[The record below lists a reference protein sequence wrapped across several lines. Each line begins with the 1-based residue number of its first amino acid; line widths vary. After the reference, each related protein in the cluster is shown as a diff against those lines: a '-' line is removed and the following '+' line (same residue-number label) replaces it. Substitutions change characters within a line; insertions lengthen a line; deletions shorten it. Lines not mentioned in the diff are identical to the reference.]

1 MKIKTLKILSIVAA
15 LALTF
20 GVAQAPSQANT
31 YASPTAPVVLDV
43 VPAVGGVKV
52 SWKPVIAL
60 PKVSHYIISGGP
72 GSCPIMVPASKT
84 SAVMPVLSMT
94 DVDVKVQAVNEYG
107 LSPAETFGVPA
118 TPKSKAA
125 STLKSVQLLQLSD
138 FHGALESTSSLFG
151 SDGLA
156 GQFALERKVVPATI
170 AMTSGDNFGAAPPI
184 SSQFEELPTIETLN
198 AMKLDVA
205 TFGNHEHDRNLEH
218 LRKMMVNSNF
228 QWVVSNYSSLAG
240 LKPTPAKSAKTFT
253 IINKGGVKVGVIG
266 VNTAQTKE
274 QVFPGNLNFTVG
286 GQVQEIEIS
295 ASPAKVQSAI
305 DAAKKAGADVVVGLI
320 HEGFSQVEA
329 GKATGPLVDYAKSLK
344 GLAAIYGG
352 HSHLTYN
359 AVVNG
364 VTVAQTKNAG
374 AEYTRTQLCVDTKA
388 NKVIGSSVEV
398 VTRAS
403 VPIVQRD
410 AAVTAMVAGYKA
422 QLSAKL
428 DVKVGTV
435 ANRTSRGGSP
445 AVERSGEQA
454 FGSWLADYVKSKY
467 KTDLVLL
474 NGGGIRDTF
483 PATTYL
489 PADTTLRRPTS
500 SASVTGPWDV
510 TLGDAFT
517 VNPFGNNYATTT
529 ITGTLLWA
537 ALENG
542 VSNYPTDGRFPQVAG
557 MKFTADVTKPKGER
571 VTKVT
576 LTNGTA
582 IAKDS
587 TVYTITTLDF
597 IGYGGDGYTQFSV
610 PQLRI
615 RDRDADV
622 VVEALRAD
630 MAAGKVTVMAT
641 DGRIT
646 IIK

>member
-1 MKIKTLKILSIVAA
+1 MKTTSLKIISIVAA

-31 YASPTAPVVLDV
+31 YAAPAAPEVIDV

-52 SWKPVIAL
+52 SWKPVTAL

-84 SAVMPVLSMT
+84 SAIMPVLSMT

-107 LSPAETFGVPA
+107 LSASYFFGVLA
-118 TPKSKAA
+118 TPKSKA
-125 STLKSVQLLQLSD
+125 SSNLKSVQLLQLSD
-138 FHGALESTSSLFG
+138 FHGALEGSTSLFG
-151 SDGLA
+151 ADGLA
-156 GQFALERKVVPATI
+156 GQFALERAAVPATI

-205 TFGNHEHDRNLEH
+205 GFGNHEHDRNLQH

-228 QWVVSNYSSLAG
+228 QWIASNYSSLAG
-240 LKPTPAKSAKTFT
+240 LKPTPAKSAKTFV
-253 IINKGGVKVGVIG
+253 IINRGGVKVGVIG

-286 GQVQEIEIS
+286 GNVKVIEIQ
-295 ASPAKVQSAI
+295 ASPAKIQTAI

-320 HEGFSQVEA
+320 HEGFSQFVE

-388 NKVIGSSVEV
+388 NKVIGSSVEH

-403 VPIVQRD
+403 VLNVQRD
-410 AAVTAMVAGYKA
+410 AAATAMVAGYKA
-422 QLSAKL
+422 QLTAKM
-428 DVKVGTV
+428 DVKIGTV
-435 ANRTSRGGSP
+435 ADRTPRGGSP

-483 PATTYL
+483 PATAYL

-510 TLGDAFT
+510 VLGDAYT

-529 ITGTLLWA
+529 ITGAQLWA

-542 VSNYPTDGRFPQVAG
+542 VSNYPTDGRWPQVAG

-571 VTKVT
+571 ITVVT

-587 TVYTITTLDF
+587 TVYTIATLDF
-597 IGYGGDGYTQFSV
+597 IGYGGDGYTQFSI
-610 PQLRI
+610 PKLQI

-630 MAAGKVTVMAT
+630 LAAGKVTVMKT

-646 IIK
+646 VIK

>member
-1 MKIKTLKILSIVAA
+1 MKTISRKIVSIVAA

-31 YASPTAPVVLDV
+31 YASPAAPEVIDV

-52 SWKPVIAL
+52 SWKPVTAL

-84 SAVMPVLSMT
+84 SAIMPVLSIT
-94 DVDVKVQAVNEYG
+94 DIDVKVQAVNEYG
-107 LSPAETFGVPA
+107 LSTSDFFGVPA
-118 TPKSKAA
+118 TPKSKA
-125 STLKSVQLLQLSD
+125 SSNLKAVQLLQLSD
-138 FHGALESTSSLFG
+138 FHGALEGTSALFG
-151 SDGLA
+151 ADGLA
-156 GQFALERKVVPATI
+156 GQFALERSVVPATI

-205 TFGNHEHDRNLEH
+205 GFGNHEHDRNLEH

-228 QWVVSNYSSLAG
+228 QWIASNYSSLAG
-240 LKPTPAKSAKTFT
+240 LKPTPAKSAKTFS
-253 IINKGGVKVGVIG
+253 IVNRGGVKVGVIG

-286 GQVQEIEIS
+286 GKVQEIEIQ
-295 ASPAKVQSAI
+295 ASPAKIQSAI

-320 HEGFSQVEA
+320 HEGFSQFEE

-374 AEYTRTQLCVDTKA
+374 AEYTRTQLCVDIKA

-398 VTRAS
+398 VTRPS
-403 VPIVQRD
+403 VLIVQRD
-410 AAVTAMVAGYKA
+410 AAATAMVAGYKA
-422 QLSAKL
+422 QLTAKM
-428 DVKVGTV
+428 DVKIGTV
-435 ANRTSRGGSP
+435 ANRTSRGGTP
-445 AVERSGEQA
+445 PVERSGEQA

-510 TLGDAFT
+510 VLGDAYT

-529 ITGTLLWA
+529 ITGTQLWA

-571 VTKVT
+571 ITVVT

-587 TVYTITTLDF
+587 TVYTIATLDF
-597 IGYGGDGYTQFSV
+597 LGYGGDGYTQFSV
-610 PQLRI
+610 PKLQI

-630 MAAGKVTVMAT
+630 LTAGKVTVMAT

>member
-1 MKIKTLKILSIVAA
+1 MKTISRKIVSIVAA

-31 YASPTAPVVLDV
+31 YASPTAPEVIDV

-52 SWKPVIAL
+52 SWKPVTAL

-107 LSPAETFGVPA
+107 LSASNFFGVPA
-118 TPKSKAA
+118 TPKSKA
-125 STLKSVQLLQLSD
+125 SSNLKSVQLLQLSD
-138 FHGALESTSSLFG
+138 FHGALEGTSALFG
-151 SDGLA
+151 ADGLA
-156 GQFALERKVVPATI
+156 GQFALERSVVPATI

-205 TFGNHEHDRNLEH
+205 GFGNHEHDRNLEH

-228 QWVVSNYSSLAG
+228 QWIASNYSSLAG
-240 LKPTPAKSAKTFT
+240 LKPTPAKSAKTFS
-253 IINKGGVKVGVIG
+253 IVNRGGVKVGVIG

-286 GQVQEIEIS
+286 GKVQEIEIQ
-295 ASPAKVQSAI
+295 ASPAKIQSAI

-320 HEGFSQVEA
+320 HEGFSQFEE

-398 VTRAS
+398 VTRPS
-403 VPIVQRD
+403 VLIVQRD
-410 AAVTAMVAGYKA
+410 AAATAMVAGYKA
-422 QLSAKL
+422 QLTAKM
-428 DVKVGTV
+428 DVKIGTV
-435 ANRTSRGGSP
+435 ANRTSRGGTP
-445 AVERSGEQA
+445 PVERSGEQA

-500 SASVTGPWDV
+500 SASVTGP
-510 TLGDAFT
+510 
-517 VNPFGNNYATTT
+517 
-529 ITGTLLWA
+529 
-537 ALENG
+537 
-542 VSNYPTDGRFPQVAG
+542 
-557 MKFTADVTKPKGER
+557 
-571 VTKVT
+571 
-576 LTNGTA
+576 
-582 IAKDS
+582 
-587 TVYTITTLDF
+587 
-597 IGYGGDGYTQFSV
+597 
-610 PQLRI
+610 
-615 RDRDADV
+615 
-622 VVEALRAD
+622 
-630 MAAGKVTVMAT
+630 
-641 DGRIT
+641 
-646 IIK
+646 

>member
-1 MKIKTLKILSIVAA
+1 MKIKSSKLLSFAAA
-15 LALTF
+15 LALTL

-31 YASPTAPVVLDV
+31 YASPSAPEVLDV
-43 VPAVGGVKV
+43 VPATGGVKV
-52 SWKPVIAL
+52 TWLPVKAL
-60 PKVSHYIISGGP
+60 PKVSHYIISAGP

-84 SAVMPVLSMT
+84 SAVMPVLTME
-94 DVDVKVQAVNEYG
+94 DVDVTVQAVNEYG
-107 LSPAETFGVPA
+107 LSDAMSYGVPVA
-118 TPKSKAA
+118 PKSKAA
-125 STLKSVQLLQLSD
+125 STIKSVQLLQLSD
-138 FHGALESTSSLFG
+138 FHGALEPTSSIFG
-151 SDGLA
+151 ADGLA
-156 GQFALERKVVPATI
+156 GQFALERSNVPATI

-205 TFGNHEHDRNLEH
+205 TFGNHEHDRDLAH
-218 LRKMMVNSNF
+218 LRKMMLNSNF

-253 IINKGGVKVGVIG
+253 IINKGGVKVGVVG

-274 QVFPGNLNFTVG
+274 QVFPGNLNFTSG
-286 GQVQEIEIS
+286 GKVQEIEIQ
-295 ASPAKVQSAI
+295 ASPAKIQAAI
-305 DAAKKAGADVVVGLI
+305 NAAKKAGADVVVGLI
-320 HEGFSQVEA
+320 HEGFSQVDS
-329 GKATGPLVDYAKSLK
+329 GKATGPLVDYAKSLT

-388 NKVIGSSVEV
+388 NKVIGSSVELV
-398 VTRAS
+398 NRVS
-403 VPIVQRD
+403 VPLVQRD
-410 AAVTAMVAGYKA
+410 AAVTTLVAGYKA

-428 DVKVGTV
+428 DVKIGTV
-435 ANRTSRGGSP
+435 ATRAPRGGSP

-454 FGSWLADYVKSKY
+454 FGSWLADYVKAKY
-467 KTDLVLL
+467 KTELVLL

-500 SASVTGPWDV
+500 SASITGPFDV

-529 ITGTLLWA
+529 ITGAQMWA

-542 VSNYPTDGRFPQVAG
+542 VSNYPTDGRWPQVAG

-571 VTKVT
+571 ITVLT

-597 IGYGGDGYTQFSV
+597 LGYGGDGYTQFSV
-610 PQLRI
+610 PKLQI

-622 VVEALRAD
+622 VAEALRAD

-646 IIK
+646 VIK

>member
-52 SWKPVIAL
+52 SWNPVTAL

-107 LSPAETFGVPA
+107 LSPAEFFGVPA

-125 STLKSVQLLQLSD
+125 STLKSVQVLQLSD
-138 FHGALESTSSLFG
+138 FHGALETTSSLFG

-156 GQFALERKVVPATI
+156 GQFALERLVVPATI

-344 GLAAIYGG
+344 GLGAIYGG

-364 VTVAQTKNAG
+364 VTVAQTRNAG

-630 MAAGKVTVMAT
+630 MDAGKITVMAT

>member
-1 MKIKTLKILSIVAA
+1 MKIKTLKILSTVAA

-52 SWKPVIAL
+52 SWNPVTAL

-107 LSPAETFGVPA
+107 LSPAEFFGVPA

-125 STLKSVQLLQLSD
+125 STLKSIQVLQLSD
-138 FHGALESTSSLFG
+138 FHGALETTSSLFG

-156 GQFALERKVVPATI
+156 GQFALERLVVPATI

-344 GLAAIYGG
+344 GLGAIYGG

-364 VTVAQTKNAG
+364 VTVAQTRNAG

-435 ANRTSRGGSP
+435 ANRTARGGSP

-529 ITGTLLWA
+529 ITGALLWA

-630 MAAGKVTVMAT
+630 MDAGKITVMAT

>member
-1 MKIKTLKILSIVAA
+1 MKTYIRKILSIVAA
-15 LALTF
+15 LALTL

-31 YASPTAPVVLDV
+31 HASPAAPEVIDV

-52 SWKPVIAL
+52 SWKPVTAL

-107 LSPAETFGVPA
+107 LSASNFFGVPA
-118 TPKSKAA
+118 TPKSKA
-125 STLKSVQLLQLSD
+125 SSNLKSVQLLQLSD
-138 FHGALESTSSLFG
+138 FHGALEGSTSLFG
-151 SDGLA
+151 ADGLA
-156 GQFALERKVVPATI
+156 GQFALERSVVPATI

-205 TFGNHEHDRNLEH
+205 GFGNHEHDRNLEH

-228 QWVVSNYSSLAG
+228 QWIASNYSSLAG
-240 LKPTPAKSAKTFT
+240 LKATAAKSAKTFS
-253 IINKGGVKVGVIG
+253 IITKGGVKVGVIG

-286 GQVQEIEIS
+286 GKVQEIEIQ
-295 ASPAKVQSAI
+295 ASPAKIQTAI

-320 HEGFSQVEA
+320 HEGFSQFEG

-388 NKVIGSSVEV
+388 NKVIGSAVEH

-403 VPIVQRD
+403 VLIVQRD
-410 AAVTAMVAGYKA
+410 AAATAMVAGYKA
-422 QLSAKL
+422 QLTAKM

-435 ANRTSRGGSP
+435 ADRTARGGSP

-454 FGSWLADYVKSKY
+454 FGTWLADYVKSKY

-483 PATTYL
+483 PATTYI

-500 SASVTGPWDV
+500 SASVIGPWDV
-510 TLGDAFT
+510 TLGDAYT

-529 ITGTLLWA
+529 ITGAQLWA

-571 VTKVT
+571 VTVVT

-587 TVYTITTLDF
+587 TVYTIATLDF
-597 IGYGGDGYTQFSV
+597 LGYGGDGYTQFSV
-610 PQLRI
+610 PKLQI

-630 MAAGKVTVMAT
+630 MAAGKVTVMKT

>member
-1 MKIKTLKILSIVAA
+1 MKTRSLKILTIVAA

-31 YASPTAPVVLDV
+31 FASPAAPEVLDV

-52 SWKPVIAL
+52 SWKPVTAL

-107 LSPAETFGVPA
+107 LSASNFFGVPA
-118 TPKSKAA
+118 TPKSKA
-125 STLKSVQLLQLSD
+125 SSNLKSVQLLQLSD
-138 FHGALESTSSLFG
+138 FHGALEGTSALFG
-151 SDGLA
+151 ADGLA
-156 GQFALERKVVPATI
+156 GQFALERISVPATI

-205 TFGNHEHDRNLEH
+205 GFGNHEHDRNLEH

-228 QWVVSNYSSLAG
+228 QWIASNYSSLAG
-240 LKPTPAKSAKTFT
+240 LKPTAAKSAKSFT
-253 IINKGGVKVGVIG
+253 IVNKGGVKVGFIG

-286 GQVQEIEIS
+286 GTVQEIEIQ
-295 ASPAKVQSAI
+295 ASPAKIQTAI

-320 HEGFSQVEA
+320 HEGFSQFED

-388 NKVIGSSVEV
+388 NKVIGSAVEH

-403 VPIVQRD
+403 VLIVQRD
-410 AAVTAMVAGYKA
+410 AAATAMVAGYKA
-422 QLSAKL
+422 LLTAKM

-435 ANRTSRGGSP
+435 ADRTARGGSP

-454 FGSWLADYVKSKY
+454 FGTWLADYVKSKY

-500 SASVTGPWDV
+500 SASVIGPWDV

-529 ITGTLLWA
+529 ITGSQLWA

-576 LTNGTA
+576 LTDGTA

-587 TVYTITTLDF
+587 TVYTIATLDF
-597 IGYGGDGYTQFSV
+597 LGYGGDGYTQFSV
-610 PQLRI
+610 PKLQI

-630 MAAGKVTVMAT
+630 MAAGKVTVMKT

>member
-1 MKIKTLKILSIVAA
+1 MKTISRKIISIVAA

-31 YASPTAPVVLDV
+31 YASPAAPEVIDV

-52 SWKPVIAL
+52 SWKPVTAL

-84 SAVMPVLSMT
+84 SAIMPVLSMT

-107 LSPAETFGVPA
+107 LSASYFFGVLA
-118 TPKSKAA
+118 TPKSKA
-125 STLKSVQLLQLSD
+125 SSNLKSVQLLQLSD
-138 FHGALESTSSLFG
+138 FHGALEGSTSLFG
-151 SDGLA
+151 ADGLA
-156 GQFALERKVVPATI
+156 GQFALERTAVPATI

-205 TFGNHEHDRNLEH
+205 GFGNHEHDRNLQH

-228 QWVVSNYSSLAG
+228 QWIASNYSSLAG
-240 LKPTPAKSAKTFT
+240 LKPTPAKSAKTYT

-286 GQVQEIEIS
+286 GKVQEIEIQ
-295 ASPAKVQSAI
+295 ASPAKIQTAI

-320 HEGFSQVEA
+320 HEGFSQFEE

-388 NKVIGSSVEV
+388 NKVIGSSVEH

-403 VPIVQRD
+403 VLTVQRD
-410 AAVTAMVAGYKA
+410 AAATAMVAGYKA
-422 QLSAKL
+422 QLTAKM
-428 DVKVGTV
+428 DVKIGTV
-435 ANRTSRGGSP
+435 ANRTSRGGTP
-445 AVERSGEQA
+445 PVERSGEQA

-510 TLGDAFT
+510 VLGDAYT

-529 ITGTLLWA
+529 ITGTQLWA

-571 VTKVT
+571 VTVVT

-587 TVYTITTLDF
+587 TVYTIATLDF
-597 IGYGGDGYTQFSV
+597 LGYGGDGYTQFSV
-610 PQLRI
+610 PKLQI

-630 MAAGKVTVMAT
+630 LTAGKVTVMAT

>member
-1 MKIKTLKILSIVAA
+1 
-15 LALTF
+15 
-20 GVAQAPSQANT
+20 
-31 YASPTAPVVLDV
+31 
-43 VPAVGGVKV
+43 
-52 SWKPVIAL
+52 
-60 PKVSHYIISGGP
+60 
-72 GSCPIMVPASKT
+72 MVPASKT

-107 LSPAETFGVPA
+107 LSASNFFGVPA
-118 TPKSKAA
+118 TPKSKA
-125 STLKSVQLLQLSD
+125 SSNLKSVQLLQLSD
-138 FHGALESTSSLFG
+138 FHGALEGSTSLFG
-151 SDGLA
+151 ADGLA
-156 GQFALERKVVPATI
+156 GQFALERTAVPATI

-205 TFGNHEHDRNLEH
+205 GFGNHEHDRNLEH

-228 QWVVSNYSSLAG
+228 QWIASNYSSLAG
-240 LKPTPAKSAKTFT
+240 LKPTAAKSAKTFS
-253 IINKGGVKVGVIG
+253 IITKGGVKVGVIG

-286 GQVQEIEIS
+286 GKVQEIEIQ
-295 ASPAKVQSAI
+295 ASPAKIQTAI

-320 HEGFSQVEA
+320 HEGFSQFEE

-388 NKVIGSSVEV
+388 NKVIGSSVEH

-403 VPIVQRD
+403 VLIVQRD
-410 AAVTAMVAGYKA
+410 AAATAMVAGYKA
-422 QLSAKL
+422 QLTAKM
-428 DVKVGTV
+428 DVKIGTV
-435 ANRTSRGGSP
+435 ADRTPRGGTP

-510 TLGDAFT
+510 VLGDAYT

-529 ITGTLLWA
+529 ITGAQLWA

-542 VSNYPTDGRFPQVAG
+542 VSNYPTDGRWPQVAG

-571 VTKVT
+571 ITVVT

-587 TVYTITTLDF
+587 TVFTIATLDF
-597 IGYGGDGYTQFSV
+597 IGYGGDGYTQFSI
-610 PQLRI
+610 PKLQI

-630 MAAGKVTVMAT
+630 LTAGKVTVMKT

-646 IIK
+646 VIK

>member
-1 MKIKTLKILSIVAA
+1 MKTISRKIVSIVAA

-31 YASPTAPVVLDV
+31 YASPTAPEVIDV

-52 SWKPVIAL
+52 SWKPVTAL

-107 LSPAETFGVPA
+107 LSASNFFGVPA
-118 TPKSKAA
+118 TPKSKA
-125 STLKSVQLLQLSD
+125 SSNLKSVQLLQLSD
-138 FHGALESTSSLFG
+138 FHGALEGTTSLFG
-151 SDGLA
+151 ADGLA
-156 GQFALERKVVPATI
+156 GQFALERIVVPATI

-205 TFGNHEHDRNLEH
+205 GFGNHEHDRSLEH

-228 QWVVSNYSSLAG
+228 QWIGSNYSSLAG
-240 LKPTPAKSAKTFT
+240 LKPTAAKSAKTFS
-253 IINKGGVKVGVIG
+253 IITKGGVKVGVIG

-286 GQVQEIEIS
+286 GKVQEIEIQ
-295 ASPAKVQSAI
+295 ASPAKIQTAI

-320 HEGFSQVEA
+320 HEGFSQFLE

-364 VTVAQTKNAG
+364 VTVAQTKNSG

-388 NKVIGSSVEV
+388 NKVIGSSVEH

-403 VPIVQRD
+403 VLTVQRD
-410 AAVTAMVAGYKA
+410 AAATAMVAGYKA
-422 QLSAKL
+422 QLTAKM
-428 DVKVGTV
+428 DVKIGTV
-435 ANRTSRGGSP
+435 ADRTPRGGSP

-510 TLGDAFT
+510 VLGDAYT

-529 ITGTLLWA
+529 ITGAQLWL

-542 VSNYPTDGRFPQVAG
+542 VSNYPADGRWPQVAG

-571 VTKVT
+571 ITVVT

-587 TVYTITTLDF
+587 TVYTIATLDF
-597 IGYGGDGYTQFSV
+597 IGYGGDGYTQFSI
-610 PQLRI
+610 PKLQI

-630 MAAGKVTVMAT
+630 LAAGKVTVMKT

-646 IIK
+646 VIK

>member
-1 MKIKTLKILSIVAA
+1 MKTRSLKILTIVAA

-31 YASPTAPVVLDV
+31 FASPAAPEVLDV

-52 SWKPVIAL
+52 SWKPVTAL

-107 LSPAETFGVPA
+107 LSASNFFGVPA
-118 TPKSKAA
+118 TPKSKA
-125 STLKSVQLLQLSD
+125 SSNLKSVQLLQLSD
-138 FHGALESTSSLFG
+138 FHGALEGTSALFG
-151 SDGLA
+151 ADGLA
-156 GQFALERKVVPATI
+156 GQFALERISVPATI

-205 TFGNHEHDRNLEH
+205 GFGNHEHDRNLEH

-228 QWVVSNYSSLAG
+228 QWIASNYSSLAG
-240 LKPTPAKSAKTFT
+240 LKPTAAKSAKSFT
-253 IINKGGVKVGVIG
+253 IVNKGGVKVGFIG

-274 QVFPGNLNFTVG
+274 QVFPGNLNFTIG
-286 GQVQEIEIS
+286 GTVQEIEIQ
-295 ASPAKVQSAI
+295 ASPAKIQTAI

-320 HEGFSQVEA
+320 HEGFSQFED

-388 NKVIGSSVEV
+388 NKVIGSAVEH

-403 VPIVQRD
+403 VLIVQRD
-410 AAVTAMVAGYKA
+410 AAATAMVAGYKA
-422 QLSAKL
+422 LLTAKM

-435 ANRTSRGGSP
+435 ADRTARGGSP

-454 FGSWLADYVKSKY
+454 FGTWLADYVKSKY

-500 SASVTGPWDV
+500 SASVIGPWDV

-529 ITGTLLWA
+529 ITGSQLWA

-576 LTNGTA
+576 LTDGTA

-587 TVYTITTLDF
+587 TVYTIATLDF
-597 IGYGGDGYTQFSV
+597 LGYGGDGYTQFSV
-610 PQLRI
+610 PKLQI

-630 MAAGKVTVMAT
+630 MAAGKVTVMKT

>member
-1 MKIKTLKILSIVAA
+1 MKTISRKIIGIVAA

-31 YASPTAPVVLDV
+31 YASPAAPEVIDV

-52 SWKPVIAL
+52 SWKPVTAL

-84 SAVMPVLSMT
+84 SAVMPVLSIT

-107 LSPAETFGVPA
+107 LSTSDFFGVPA
-118 TPKSKAA
+118 TPKSKA
-125 STLKSVQLLQLSD
+125 SSNLKSVQLLQLSD
-138 FHGALESTSSLFG
+138 FHGALEGTSALFG
-151 SDGLA
+151 ADGLA
-156 GQFALERKVVPATI
+156 GQFALERSVVPATI

-205 TFGNHEHDRNLEH
+205 GFGNHEHDRNLEH

-228 QWVVSNYSSLAG
+228 QWIASNYSSLAG
-240 LKPTPAKSAKTFT
+240 LKPTPAKSAKTFS
-253 IINKGGVKVGVIG
+253 IVNRGGVKVGFIG

-286 GQVQEIEIS
+286 GKVQEIEIQ
-295 ASPAKVQSAI
+295 ASPAKIQTAI

-320 HEGFSQVEA
+320 HEGFSQFEE

-398 VTRAS
+398 VTRPS
-403 VPIVQRD
+403 VLIVQRD
-410 AAVTAMVAGYKA
+410 AAATAMVAGYKA
-422 QLSAKL
+422 QLTAKM
-428 DVKVGTV
+428 DVKIGTV
-435 ANRTSRGGSP
+435 ANRTSRGGTP
-445 AVERSGEQA
+445 PVERSGEQA

-510 TLGDAFT
+510 VLGDAYT

-529 ITGTLLWA
+529 ITGTQLWA

-571 VTKVT
+571 ITKVT
-576 LTNGTA
+576 LTDGTA

-587 TVYTITTLDF
+587 TVYTIATLDF
-597 IGYGGDGYTQFSV
+597 LGYGGDGYTQFSV
-610 PQLRI
+610 PKLQI

-630 MAAGKVTVMAT
+630 LTAGKVTVMAT

>member
-1 MKIKTLKILSIVAA
+1 MKTRSLKILTIVAA

-31 YASPTAPVVLDV
+31 FASPAAPEVLDV

-52 SWKPVIAL
+52 SWKPVTAL

-107 LSPAETFGVPA
+107 LSASNFFGVPA
-118 TPKSKAA
+118 TPKSKA
-125 STLKSVQLLQLSD
+125 SSNLKSVQLLQLSD
-138 FHGALESTSSLFG
+138 LHGALEGTSALFG
-151 SDGLA
+151 ADGLA
-156 GQFALERKVVPATI
+156 GQFALERISVPATI

-205 TFGNHEHDRNLEH
+205 GFGNHEHDRNLEH

-228 QWVVSNYSSLAG
+228 QWIASNYSSLAG
-240 LKPTPAKSAKTFT
+240 LKPTAAKSAKSFT
-253 IINKGGVKVGVIG
+253 IVNKGGVKVGFIG

-274 QVFPGNLNFTVG
+274 QVFPGNLNFTIG
-286 GQVQEIEIS
+286 GTVQEIEIQ
-295 ASPAKVQSAI
+295 ASPAKIQTAI

-320 HEGFSQVEA
+320 HEGFSQFED

-388 NKVIGSSVEV
+388 NKVIGSAVEH

-403 VPIVQRD
+403 VLIVQRD
-410 AAVTAMVAGYKA
+410 AAATAMVAGYKA
-422 QLSAKL
+422 LLTAKM

-435 ANRTSRGGSP
+435 ADRTARGGSP

-454 FGSWLADYVKSKY
+454 FGTWLADYVKSKY

-500 SASVTGPWDV
+500 SASVIGPWDV

-529 ITGTLLWA
+529 ITGSQLWA

-576 LTNGTA
+576 LTDGTA

-587 TVYTITTLDF
+587 TVYTIATLDF
-597 IGYGGDGYTQFSV
+597 LGYGGDGYTQFSV
-610 PQLRI
+610 PKLQI

-630 MAAGKVTVMAT
+630 MAAGKVTVMKT

>member
-1 MKIKTLKILSIVAA
+1 MKNKFVKILSIVAA

-31 YASPTAPVVLDV
+31 YASPTAPEVLDV

-52 SWKPVIAL
+52 SWKPVTAL

-84 SAVMPVLSMT
+84 SAIMPVLSMT

-107 LSPAETFGVPA
+107 LSQSEFFGVPA

-125 STLKSVQLLQLSD
+125 STLKSIQLLQLSD
-138 FHGALESTSSLFG
+138 FHGALEATSSIFG

-156 GQFALERKVVPATI
+156 GQFALERSVVPATI

-218 LRKMMVNSNF
+218 LRKMMTNSNF

-240 LKPTPAKSAKTFT
+240 LKPTPEKSAKTFT
-253 IINKGGVKVGVIG
+253 IINRGGVKVGVIG

-274 QVFPGNLNFTVG
+274 QVFPGNLNFTIG
-286 GQVQEIEIS
+286 GKVQEIEIS

-320 HEGFSQVEA
+320 HEGFSQVDA
-329 GKATGPLVDYAKSLK
+329 GKATGPLIDYAKSLK

-403 VPIVQRD
+403 VLIVQRD
-410 AAVTAMVAGYKA
+410 AAVTSLVAGYKA

-435 ANRTSRGGSP
+435 AARTPRGGSP

-454 FGSWLADYVKSKY
+454 FGTWLADYVKSKY

-529 ITGTLLWA
+529 ITGSQLWA

-576 LTNGTA
+576 LTDGTA

-610 PQLRI
+610 PKLQI

>member
-1 MKIKTLKILSIVAA
+1 MKTISRKIISIVAA

-31 YASPTAPVVLDV
+31 YAAPAAPEVIDV

-52 SWKPVIAL
+52 SWKPVTAL

-107 LSPAETFGVPA
+107 LSASNFFGVPA
-118 TPKSKAA
+118 TPKSRA
-125 STLKSVQLLQLSD
+125 SSNLKSVQLLQLSD
-138 FHGALESTSSLFG
+138 FHGALEGTTSLFG
-151 SDGLA
+151 ADGLA
-156 GQFALERKVVPATI
+156 GQFALERSVVPATI

-205 TFGNHEHDRNLEH
+205 GFGNHEHDRNLEH

-228 QWVVSNYSSLAG
+228 QWIGSNYSSLAG
-240 LKPTPAKSAKTFT
+240 LKPTAAKSAKTFS
-253 IINKGGVKVGVIG
+253 IITKGGVKVGVIG

-286 GQVQEIEIS
+286 GKVQEIEIQ
-295 ASPAKVQSAI
+295 ASPAKIQTAI

-320 HEGFSQVEA
+320 HEVFSQFEE

-388 NKVIGSSVEV
+388 NKVIGSSVEH

-403 VPIVQRD
+403 VLIVQRD
-410 AAVTAMVAGYKA
+410 AAATAMVAGYKA
-422 QLSAKL
+422 QLTAKM
-428 DVKVGTV
+428 DVKIGTV
-435 ANRTSRGGSP
+435 ANRTSRGGTP
-445 AVERSGEQA
+445 PVERSGEQA

-510 TLGDAFT
+510 VLGDAYT

-529 ITGTLLWA
+529 ITGTQLWA

-576 LTNGTA
+576 LTDGTA

-587 TVYTITTLDF
+587 TVYTIATLDF
-597 IGYGGDGYTQFSV
+597 LGYGGDGYTQFSV
-610 PQLRI
+610 PKLQI

-630 MAAGKVTVMAT
+630 LNAGKVTVMAT

>member
-1 MKIKTLKILSIVAA
+1 MKTISRKIISIVAA

-31 YASPTAPVVLDV
+31 YASPPAPEVIDV

-52 SWKPVIAL
+52 SWKPVTAL

-107 LSPAETFGVPA
+107 LSASNFFGVPA
-118 TPKSKAA
+118 TPKSKA
-125 STLKSVQLLQLSD
+125 SSNLKSVQLLQLSD
-138 FHGALESTSSLFG
+138 FHGALEGTTSLFG
-151 SDGLA
+151 ADGLA
-156 GQFALERKVVPATI
+156 GQFALERSVVPATI

-205 TFGNHEHDRNLEH
+205 GFGNHEHDRNLEH

-228 QWVVSNYSSLAG
+228 QWIGSNYSSLAG
-240 LKPTPAKSAKTFT
+240 LKPTPAKSAKTFS
-253 IINKGGVKVGVIG
+253 IVNRGGVKVGVIG

-286 GQVQEIEIS
+286 GKVQEIEIQ
-295 ASPAKVQSAI
+295 ASPAKIQSAI

-320 HEGFSQVEA
+320 HEGFSQFEE

-388 NKVIGSSVEV
+388 NKVIGSSVEH

-403 VPIVQRD
+403 VLIVQRD
-410 AAVTAMVAGYKA
+410 AAATAMVAGYKA
-422 QLSAKL
+422 QLTAKM
-428 DVKVGTV
+428 DVKIGTV
-435 ANRTSRGGSP
+435 ANRTSRGGTP
-445 AVERSGEQA
+445 PVERSGEQA

-510 TLGDAFT
+510 VLGDAYT

-529 ITGTLLWA
+529 ITGTQLWA

-571 VTKVT
+571 ITVVT

-587 TVYTITTLDF
+587 TVYTIATLDF
-597 IGYGGDGYTQFSV
+597 LGYGGDGYTQFSV
-610 PQLRI
+610 PKLQI

-630 MAAGKVTVMAT
+630 LTAGKVTVMAT

>member
-1 MKIKTLKILSIVAA
+1 MKIKSLKILSIVAA

-31 YASPTAPVVLDV
+31 YASPTAPEVLDV

-52 SWKPVIAL
+52 SWKPVTAL

-107 LSPAETFGVPA
+107 LSPADFFGVPA
-118 TPKSKAA
+118 TPKSKAS

-138 FHGALESTSSLFG
+138 LHGALEGSSALFG
-151 SDGLA
+151 ADGLA
-156 GQFALERKVVPATI
+156 GQFALERSVVPATI

-205 TFGNHEHDRNLEH
+205 GFGNHEHDRNLEH

-228 QWVVSNYSSLAG
+228 QWIASNYSSLAG
-240 LKPTPAKSAKTFT
+240 LKPTPAKSAKTFS
-253 IINKGGVKVGVIG
+253 IVNRGGVKVGVIG

-286 GQVQEIEIS
+286 GKVQEIEIQ
-295 ASPAKVQSAI
+295 ASPAKIQSAI
-305 DAAKKAGADVVVGLI
+305 DAAKKAGADVVVGLF
-320 HEGFSQVEA
+320 HEGFSQFEE

-364 VTVAQTKNAG
+364 VTVAQTKNSG

-398 VTRAS
+398 VTRPS
-403 VPIVQRD
+403 VLIVQRD
-410 AAVTAMVAGYKA
+410 AAATAMVAGYKA
-422 QLSAKL
+422 QLTAKM
-428 DVKVGTV
+428 DVKIGTV
-435 ANRTSRGGSP
+435 ANRTSRGGTP

-510 TLGDAFT
+510 VLGDAYT

-529 ITGTLLWA
+529 ITGTQLWA

-571 VTKVT
+571 ITVVT

-587 TVYTITTLDF
+587 TVYTIATLDF
-597 IGYGGDGYTQFSV
+597 LGYGGDGYTQFSV
-610 PQLRI
+610 PKLQI

-630 MAAGKVTVMAT
+630 LTAGKVTVMAT

>member
-1 MKIKTLKILSIVAA
+1 MKTYIRKILSIVAA
-15 LALTF
+15 LALTL

-31 YASPTAPVVLDV
+31 YASPAAPEVVDV

-52 SWKPVIAL
+52 SWKPVTAL
-60 PKVSHYIISGGP
+60 PKVSHYIVSGGP

-107 LSPAETFGVPA
+107 LSASNFFGVPA
-118 TPKSKAA
+118 TPKSKA
-125 STLKSVQLLQLSD
+125 SSNLKSVQLLQLSD
-138 FHGALESTSSLFG
+138 FHGALEGSTSLFG
-151 SDGLA
+151 ADGLA
-156 GQFALERKVVPATI
+156 GQFALERSVVPATI

-205 TFGNHEHDRNLEH
+205 GFGNHEHDRNLEH
-218 LRKMMVNSNF
+218 LRKMMANSNF
-228 QWVVSNYSSLAG
+228 QWIASNYSSLAG
-240 LKPTPAKSAKTFT
+240 LKPTPAKSAKTYT
-253 IINKGGVKVGVIG
+253 IITKGGVKVGVIG

-286 GQVQEIEIS
+286 GKVQEIEIQ
-295 ASPAKVQSAI
+295 ASPAKIQTAI

-320 HEGFSQVEA
+320 HEGFSQFEG

-388 NKVIGSSVEV
+388 NKVIGSSVEH

-403 VPIVQRD
+403 VLIVQRD
-410 AAVTAMVAGYKA
+410 AAATAMVAGYKA
-422 QLSAKL
+422 QLTAKM
-428 DVKVGTV
+428 DVKIGTV
-435 ANRTSRGGSP
+435 ADRTPRGGSP

-483 PATTYL
+483 PATTYI

-500 SASVTGPWDV
+500 SASVIGPWDV
-510 TLGDAFT
+510 VLGDAYT

-529 ITGTLLWA
+529 ITGAQLWA

-542 VSNYPTDGRFPQVAG
+542 VSNYPTDGRWPQVAG

-571 VTKVT
+571 VTVVT
-576 LTNGTA
+576 LNNGTA

-587 TVYTITTLDF
+587 TVYTIATLDF
-597 IGYGGDGYTQFSV
+597 IGYGGDGYTQFSI
-610 PQLRI
+610 PKLQI

-630 MAAGKVTVMAT
+630 LAAGRVTVMKT

-646 IIK
+646 VIK

>member
-1 MKIKTLKILSIVAA
+1 MKTRSLKILTIVAA

-31 YASPTAPVVLDV
+31 FASPAAPEVLDV

-52 SWKPVIAL
+52 SWKPVTAL

-94 DVDVKVQAVNEYG
+94 DVDVKVQAVIEYG
-107 LSPAETFGVPA
+107 LSASNFFGVPA
-118 TPKSKAA
+118 TPKSKA
-125 STLKSVQLLQLSD
+125 SSNLKSVQLLQLSD
-138 FHGALESTSSLFG
+138 FHGALEGTSALFG
-151 SDGLA
+151 ADGLA
-156 GQFALERKVVPATI
+156 GQFALERISVPATI

-205 TFGNHEHDRNLEH
+205 GFGNHEHDRNLEH

-228 QWVVSNYSSLAG
+228 QWIASNYSSLAG
-240 LKPTPAKSAKTFT
+240 LKPTAAKSAKSFT
-253 IINKGGVKVGVIG
+253 IVNKGGVKVGFIG

-286 GQVQEIEIS
+286 GTVQEIEIQ
-295 ASPAKVQSAI
+295 ASPAKIQTAI

-320 HEGFSQVEA
+320 HEGFSQFED

-388 NKVIGSSVEV
+388 NKVIGSAVEH

-403 VPIVQRD
+403 VLIVQRD
-410 AAVTAMVAGYKA
+410 AAATAMVAGYKA
-422 QLSAKL
+422 LLTAKM

-435 ANRTSRGGSP
+435 ADRTARGGSP

-454 FGSWLADYVKSKY
+454 FGTWLADYVKSKY

-500 SASVTGPWDV
+500 SASVIGPWDV

-529 ITGTLLWA
+529 ITGSQLWA

-576 LTNGTA
+576 LTDGTA

-587 TVYTITTLDF
+587 TVYTIATLDF
-597 IGYGGDGYTQFSV
+597 LGYGGDGYTQFSV
-610 PQLRI
+610 PKLQI

-630 MAAGKVTVMAT
+630 MAAGKVTVMKT

>member
-1 MKIKTLKILSIVAA
+1 MKTISRKIVSIVAA

-31 YASPTAPVVLDV
+31 YASPAAPEVIDV

-52 SWKPVIAL
+52 SWKPVTAL

-107 LSPAETFGVPA
+107 LSASNFFGVPA
-118 TPKSKAA
+118 TPKSKA
-125 STLKSVQLLQLSD
+125 SSNLKSVQLLQLSD
-138 FHGALESTSSLFG
+138 FHGALEGTTSLFG
-151 SDGLA
+151 ADGLA
-156 GQFALERKVVPATI
+156 GQFALERSVVPATI

-205 TFGNHEHDRNLEH
+205 GFGNHEHDRNLEH

-228 QWVVSNYSSLAG
+228 QWIASNYSSLAG
-240 LKPTPAKSAKTFT
+240 LKPTPAKSAKTFS
-253 IINKGGVKVGVIG
+253 IVNRGGVKVGVIG

-286 GQVQEIEIS
+286 GKVQEIEIQ
-295 ASPAKVQSAI
+295 ASPAKIQSAI
-305 DAAKKAGADVVVGLI
+305 DAAKKAGADIVVGLI
-320 HEGFSQVEA
+320 HEGFSQFEE

-398 VTRAS
+398 VTRPS
-403 VPIVQRD
+403 VLIVQRD
-410 AAVTAMVAGYKA
+410 AAATAMVAGYKA
-422 QLSAKL
+422 QLTAKM
-428 DVKVGTV
+428 DVKIGTV
-435 ANRTSRGGSP
+435 ANRTSRGGTP
-445 AVERSGEQA
+445 PVERSGEQA

-510 TLGDAFT
+510 VLGDAYT

-529 ITGTLLWA
+529 ITGTQLWA

-576 LTNGTA
+576 LTDGTA

-587 TVYTITTLDF
+587 TVYTIATLDF
-597 IGYGGDGYTQFSV
+597 LGYGGDGYTQFSV
-610 PQLRI
+610 PKLQI

-630 MAAGKVTVMAT
+630 LTAGKVTVMAT

>member
-1 MKIKTLKILSIVAA
+1 MKTRSLKILTIVAA

-31 YASPTAPVVLDV
+31 FASPAAPEVLDV

-52 SWKPVIAL
+52 SWKPVTAL

-107 LSPAETFGVPA
+107 LSASNFFGVPA
-118 TPKSKAA
+118 TPKSKA
-125 STLKSVQLLQLSD
+125 SSNLKSVQLLQLSD
-138 FHGALESTSSLFG
+138 LHGALEGTSALFG
-151 SDGLA
+151 ADGLA
-156 GQFALERKVVPATI
+156 GQFALERSSVPATI

-205 TFGNHEHDRNLEH
+205 GFGNHEHDRNLEH

-228 QWVVSNYSSLAG
+228 QWIASNYSSLAG
-240 LKPTPAKSAKTFT
+240 LKPTAAKSAKSFT
-253 IINKGGVKVGVIG
+253 IVNKGGVKVGVIG

-286 GQVQEIEIS
+286 GKVQEIEIQ
-295 ASPAKVQSAI
+295 ASPAKIQTAI
-305 DAAKKAGADVVVGLI
+305 DAARKAGADVVVGLI
-320 HEGFSQVEA
+320 HEGFSQFED

-388 NKVIGSSVEV
+388 NKVIGSAVEH

-403 VPIVQRD
+403 VLIVQRD
-410 AAVTAMVAGYKA
+410 AAATAMVAGYKA
-422 QLSAKL
+422 QLTAKM

-435 ANRTSRGGSP
+435 ADRTARGGSP

-454 FGSWLADYVKSKY
+454 FGTWLADYVKSKY

-500 SASVTGPWDV
+500 SASVIGPWDV
-510 TLGDAFT
+510 TLGDAYT

-529 ITGTLLWA
+529 ITGAQLWA

-571 VTKVT
+571 VTVVT

-587 TVYTITTLDF
+587 TVYTIATLDF
-597 IGYGGDGYTQFSV
+597 LGYGGDGYTQFSV
-610 PQLRI
+610 PKLQI

-630 MAAGKVTVMAT
+630 MAAGKVTVMKT

>member
-1 MKIKTLKILSIVAA
+1 MKTRSLKILTIVAA

-31 YASPTAPVVLDV
+31 FASPAAPEVLDV

-52 SWKPVIAL
+52 SWKPVTAL

-107 LSPAETFGVPA
+107 LSASNFFGVPA
-118 TPKSKAA
+118 TPKSKA
-125 STLKSVQLLQLSD
+125 SSNLKSVQLLQLSD
-138 FHGALESTSSLFG
+138 FHGALEGTSALFG
-151 SDGLA
+151 ADGLA
-156 GQFALERKVVPATI
+156 GQFALERISVPATI

-205 TFGNHEHDRNLEH
+205 GFGNHEHDRNLEH

-228 QWVVSNYSSLAG
+228 QWIASNYSSLAG
-240 LKPTPAKSAKTFT
+240 LKPTAAKSAKSFT
-253 IINKGGVKVGVIG
+253 IVNKGGVKVGFIG

-286 GQVQEIEIS
+286 GTVQEIEIQ
-295 ASPAKVQSAI
+295 ASPAKIQTAI

-320 HEGFSQVEA
+320 HEGFSQFED

-388 NKVIGSSVEV
+388 NKVIGSAVEH

-403 VPIVQRD
+403 VLIVQRD
-410 AAVTAMVAGYKA
+410 AAATAMVAGYKA
-422 QLSAKL
+422 LLTAKM

-435 ANRTSRGGSP
+435 ADRTARGGSP

-454 FGSWLADYVKSKY
+454 FGTWLADYVKSKY

-500 SASVTGPWDV
+500 SASVIGPWDV
-510 TLGDAFT
+510 TLGDALYRE
-517 VNPFGNNYATTT
+517 P
-529 ITGTLLWA
+529 I
-537 ALENG
+537 
-542 VSNYPTDGRFPQVAG
+542 R
-557 MKFTADVTKPKGER
+557 K
-571 VTKVT
+571 
-576 LTNGTA
+576 
-582 IAKDS
+582 
-587 TVYTITTLDF
+587 
-597 IGYGGDGYTQFSV
+597 
-610 PQLRI
+610 QLRNHDHH
-615 RDRDADV
+615 RSRSC
-622 VVEALRAD
+622 
-630 MAAGKVTVMAT
+630 GQH
-641 DGRIT
+641 
-646 IIK
+646 

>member
-1 MKIKTLKILSIVAA
+1 MKTISRKIVSIVAA

-31 YASPTAPVVLDV
+31 YASPAAPEVIDV

-52 SWKPVIAL
+52 SWKPVTAL

-107 LSPAETFGVPA
+107 LSASNFFGVPA
-118 TPKSKAA
+118 TPKSKA
-125 STLKSVQLLQLSD
+125 SSNLKSVQLLQLSD
-138 FHGALESTSSLFG
+138 FHGALEGTTSLFG
-151 SDGLA
+151 ADGLA
-156 GQFALERKVVPATI
+156 GQFALERSVVPATI

-205 TFGNHEHDRNLEH
+205 GFGNHEHDRNLEH

-228 QWVVSNYSSLAG
+228 QWIGSNYSSLAG
-240 LKPTPAKSAKTFT
+240 LKPTPAKSAKTFS
-253 IINKGGVKVGVIG
+253 IVNRGGVKVGVIG

-286 GQVQEIEIS
+286 GKVQEIEIQ
-295 ASPAKVQSAI
+295 ASPAKIQTAI

-320 HEGFSQVEA
+320 HEGFSQFEE

-398 VTRAS
+398 VTRPS
-403 VPIVQRD
+403 VLIVQRD
-410 AAVTAMVAGYKA
+410 AAATAMVAGYKA
-422 QLSAKL
+422 QLTAKM
-428 DVKVGTV
+428 DVKIGTV
-435 ANRTSRGGSP
+435 ANRTSRGGTP
-445 AVERSGEQA
+445 PVERSGEQA

-510 TLGDAFT
+510 VLGDAYT

-529 ITGTLLWA
+529 ITGTQLWA

-576 LTNGTA
+576 LTDGTA

-587 TVYTITTLDF
+587 TVYTIATLDF
-597 IGYGGDGYTQFSV
+597 LGYGGDGYTQFSV
-610 PQLRI
+610 PKLQI

-630 MAAGKVTVMAT
+630 LNAGKVTVMAT

>member
-1 MKIKTLKILSIVAA
+1 MKTISRKIVSIVAA

-31 YASPTAPVVLDV
+31 YASPTAPEVIDV

-52 SWKPVIAL
+52 SWKPVTAL

-107 LSPAETFGVPA
+107 LSASNFFGVPA
-118 TPKSKAA
+118 TPKSKA
-125 STLKSVQLLQLSD
+125 SSNLKSVQLLQLSD
-138 FHGALESTSSLFG
+138 FHGALEGTSALFG
-151 SDGLA
+151 ADGLA
-156 GQFALERKVVPATI
+156 GQFALERSVVPATI

-205 TFGNHEHDRNLEH
+205 GFGNHEHDRNLEH

-228 QWVVSNYSSLAG
+228 QWIASNYSSLAG
-240 LKPTPAKSAKTFT
+240 LKPTPAKSAKTFS
-253 IINKGGVKVGVIG
+253 IVNRGGVKVGVIG

-286 GQVQEIEIS
+286 GKVQEIEIQ
-295 ASPAKVQSAI
+295 ASPAKIQSAI

-320 HEGFSQVEA
+320 HEGFSQFEE

-398 VTRAS
+398 VTRPS
-403 VPIVQRD
+403 VLIVQRD
-410 AAVTAMVAGYKA
+410 AAATAMVAGYKA
-422 QLSAKL
+422 QLTAKM
-428 DVKVGTV
+428 DVKIGTV
-435 ANRTSRGGSP
+435 ANRTSRGGTP
-445 AVERSGEQA
+445 PVERSGEQA

-510 TLGDAFT
+510 VLGDAYT

-529 ITGTLLWA
+529 ITGTQLWA

-587 TVYTITTLDF
+587 TVYTIATLDF
-597 IGYGGDGYTQFSV
+597 LGYGGDGYTQFSV
-610 PQLRI
+610 PKLQI

-630 MAAGKVTVMAT
+630 LTAGKVTVMAT

>member
-1 MKIKTLKILSIVAA
+1 MKTISRKIVSIVAA

-31 YASPTAPVVLDV
+31 YASPAAPEVIDL

-52 SWKPVIAL
+52 SWKPVTAL
-60 PKVSHYIISGGP
+60 PKVSHYIVSGGP

-107 LSPAETFGVPA
+107 LSASDFFGVPA
-118 TPKSKAA
+118 TPKSKA
-125 STLKSVQLLQLSD
+125 SSNLKSVQLLQLSD
-138 FHGALESTSSLFG
+138 FHGALEGSTSLFG
-151 SDGLA
+151 ADGLA
-156 GQFALERKVVPATI
+156 GQFALERTVVPATI

-205 TFGNHEHDRNLEH
+205 GFGNHEHDRNLEH

-228 QWVVSNYSSLAG
+228 QWIASNYSSLAG
-240 LKPTPAKSAKTFT
+240 LKPTPAKSAKTYT

-286 GQVQEIEIS
+286 GKVQEIEIQ
-295 ASPAKVQSAI
+295 ASPAKIQTAI

-320 HEGFSQVEA
+320 HEGFSQFLE

-359 AVVNG
+359 GVVNG
-364 VTVAQTKNAG
+364 VTVAQTKNSG

-388 NKVIGSSVEV
+388 NKVIGSSVEH

-403 VPIVQRD
+403 VLTVQRD
-410 AAVTAMVAGYKA
+410 AAATAMVAGYKA
-422 QLSAKL
+422 QLTAKM
-428 DVKVGTV
+428 DVKIGTV
-435 ANRTSRGGSP
+435 ADRTPRGGTP

-510 TLGDAFT
+510 VLGDAYT

-529 ITGTLLWA
+529 ITGAQLWL

-542 VSNYPTDGRFPQVAG
+542 VSNYPADGRWPQVAG

-571 VTKVT
+571 ITVVT

-587 TVYTITTLDF
+587 TVYTIATLDF
-597 IGYGGDGYTQFSV
+597 IGYGGDGYTQFSI
-610 PQLRI
+610 PKLQI

-630 MAAGKVTVMAT
+630 LAAGKVTVMKT

-646 IIK
+646 VIK

>member
-1 MKIKTLKILSIVAA
+1 MKNKFVKILSIVSA

-31 YASPTAPVVLDV
+31 YASPTAPEVLDV
-43 VPAVGGVKV
+43 VPAIGGVKV
-52 SWKPVIAL
+52 SWKPVTAL

-72 GSCPIMVPASKT
+72 GTCPIMVPASKT

-107 LSPAETFGVPA
+107 LSASNFFGVPA
-118 TPKSKAA
+118 TPKSKA
-125 STLKSVQLLQLSD
+125 SSNLKSVQLLQLSD
-138 FHGALESTSSLFG
+138 FHGALEGTSSLFG
-151 SDGLA
+151 ADGLA
-156 GQFALERKVVPATI
+156 GQFALERSSVPATI

-205 TFGNHEHDRNLEH
+205 GFGNHEHDRNLEH

-228 QWVVSNYSSLAG
+228 QWIASNYSSLTG
-240 LKPTPAKSAKTFT
+240 LKPSAAKSAKSFT
-253 IINKGGVKVGVIG
+253 IVNKGGVNVGVIG

-286 GQVQEIEIS
+286 GKVQEIEIQ
-295 ASPAKVQSAI
+295 ASPAKIQTAI

-320 HEGFSQVEA
+320 HEGFSQFED

-374 AEYTRTQLCVDTKA
+374 VEYTRTQLCVDTKA
-388 NKVIGSSVEV
+388 NKVIGSAVEL

-403 VPIVQRD
+403 VLIVQRD
-410 AAVTAMVAGYKA
+410 AAATAMVAGYKA
-422 QLSAKL
+422 QLTAKM

-435 ANRTSRGGSP
+435 ADRTARGGSP

-454 FGSWLADYVKSKY
+454 FGTWLADYVKSKY

-500 SASVTGPWDV
+500 SASVIGPWDV
-510 TLGDAFT
+510 TLGDAYT

-529 ITGTLLWA
+529 ITGAQLWA

-571 VTKVT
+571 VTVVT
-576 LTNGTA
+576 LTNGTT

-587 TVYTITTLDF
+587 TVYTIATLDF
-597 IGYGGDGYTQFSV
+597 LGYGGDGYTQFSV
-610 PQLRI
+610 PKLQI

-630 MAAGKVTVMAT
+630 MAAGKVTVMKT

>member
-1 MKIKTLKILSIVAA
+1 MKTISRKIISIVAA

-31 YASPTAPVVLDV
+31 YASPAAPEVIDV

-52 SWKPVIAL
+52 SWKPVTAL

-107 LSPAETFGVPA
+107 LSASNFFGVPA
-118 TPKSKAA
+118 TPKSKA
-125 STLKSVQLLQLSD
+125 SSNLKSVQLLQLSD
-138 FHGALESTSSLFG
+138 FHGALEGTSALFG
-151 SDGLA
+151 ADGLA
-156 GQFALERKVVPATI
+156 GQFALERSVVPATI

-205 TFGNHEHDRNLEH
+205 GFGNHEHDRNLEH

-228 QWVVSNYSSLAG
+228 QWIASNYSSLAG
-240 LKPTPAKSAKTFT
+240 LKPTPAKSAKTFS
-253 IINKGGVKVGVIG
+253 IVNRGGVKVGVIG

-286 GQVQEIEIS
+286 GKVQEIEIQ
-295 ASPAKVQSAI
+295 ASPAKIQSAI

-320 HEGFSQVEA
+320 HEGFSQFEE

-398 VTRAS
+398 VTRPS
-403 VPIVQRD
+403 VLIVQRD
-410 AAVTAMVAGYKA
+410 AAATAMVAGYKA
-422 QLSAKL
+422 QLTAKM
-428 DVKVGTV
+428 DVKIGTV
-435 ANRTSRGGSP
+435 ANRTSRGGTP
-445 AVERSGEQA
+445 PVERSGEQA

-510 TLGDAFT
+510 VLGDAYT

-529 ITGTLLWA
+529 ITGAQLWA

-542 VSNYPTDGRFPQVAG
+542 VSNYPTDGRWPQVAG

-571 VTKVT
+571 ITVVT

-587 TVYTITTLDF
+587 TVYTIATLDF
-597 IGYGGDGYTQFSV
+597 IGYGGDGYTQFSI
-610 PQLRI
+610 PKLQI

-630 MAAGKVTVMAT
+630 LTAGKVTVMKT

-646 IIK
+646 VIK

>member
-1 MKIKTLKILSIVAA
+1 
-15 LALTF
+15 
-20 GVAQAPSQANT
+20 VAQAPSQANT
-31 YASPTAPVVLDV
+31 YASPAAPEVIDV

-52 SWKPVIAL
+52 SWKPVTAL

-107 LSPAETFGVPA
+107 LSASNFFGVPA
-118 TPKSKAA
+118 TPKSKA
-125 STLKSVQLLQLSD
+125 SSNLKSVQLLQLSD
-138 FHGALESTSSLFG
+138 FHGALEGTTSLFG
-151 SDGLA
+151 ADGLA
-156 GQFALERKVVPATI
+156 GQFALERSVVPATI

-205 TFGNHEHDRNLEH
+205 GFGNHEHDRNLEH

-228 QWVVSNYSSLAG
+228 QWIASNYSSLAG
-240 LKPTPAKSAKTFT
+240 LKPTPAKSAKTFS
-253 IINKGGVKVGVIG
+253 IVNRGGVKVGVIG

-286 GQVQEIEIS
+286 GKVQEIEIQ
-295 ASPAKVQSAI
+295 ASPAKIQSAI
-305 DAAKKAGADVVVGLI
+305 DAAKKAGADIVVGLI
-320 HEGFSQVEA
+320 HEGFSQFEE

-398 VTRAS
+398 VTRPS
-403 VPIVQRD
+403 VLIVQRD
-410 AAVTAMVAGYKA
+410 AAATAMVAGYKA
-422 QLSAKL
+422 QLTAKM
-428 DVKVGTV
+428 DVKIGTV
-435 ANRTSRGGSP
+435 ANRTSRGGTP
-445 AVERSGEQA
+445 PVERSGEQA

-510 TLGDAFT
+510 VLGDAYT

-529 ITGTLLWA
+529 ITGTQLWA

-576 LTNGTA
+576 LTDGTA

-587 TVYTITTLDF
+587 TVYTIATLDF
-597 IGYGGDGYTQFSV
+597 LGYGGDGYTQFSV
-610 PQLRI
+610 PKLQI

-630 MAAGKVTVMAT
+630 LTAGKVTVMAT

>member
-52 SWKPVIAL
+52 SWKPVTAL

-107 LSPAETFGVPA
+107 LSPAEFFGVPA

-138 FHGALESTSSLFG
+138 FHGALETTSSLFG

-344 GLAAIYGG
+344 GLGAIYGG

-364 VTVAQTKNAG
+364 VTVAQTRNAG

-542 VSNYPTDGRFPQVAG
+542 VSNYPSDGRFPQVAG

-576 LTNGTA
+576 LTDGTA

-610 PQLRI
+610 PQLQI

>member
-1 MKIKTLKILSIVAA
+1 MKSISRKIISIVAA

-31 YASPTAPVVLDV
+31 YASPAAPEVIDV

-52 SWKPVIAL
+52 SWKPVTAL

-107 LSPAETFGVPA
+107 LSASNFFGVPA
-118 TPKSKAA
+118 TPKSKA
-125 STLKSVQLLQLSD
+125 SSNLKSVQLLQLSD
-138 FHGALESTSSLFG
+138 FHGALEGTTSLFG
-151 SDGLA
+151 ADGLA
-156 GQFALERKVVPATI
+156 GQFALERSVVPATI

-205 TFGNHEHDRNLEH
+205 GFGNHEHDRNLEH

-228 QWVVSNYSSLAG
+228 QWIGSNYSSLAG
-240 LKPTPAKSAKTFT
+240 LKPTPAKSAKTFS
-253 IINKGGVKVGVIG
+253 IVNRGGVKVGVIG

-286 GQVQEIEIS
+286 GKVQEIEIQ
-295 ASPAKVQSAI
+295 ASPAKIQSAI

-320 HEGFSQVEA
+320 HEGFSQFEE

-388 NKVIGSSVEV
+388 NKVIGSSVEH

-403 VPIVQRD
+403 VLIVQRD
-410 AAVTAMVAGYKA
+410 AAATAMVAGYKA
-422 QLSAKL
+422 QLTAKM
-428 DVKVGTV
+428 DVKIGTV
-435 ANRTSRGGSP
+435 ANRTSRGGTP
-445 AVERSGEQA
+445 PVERSGEQA

-510 TLGDAFT
+510 VLGDAYT

-529 ITGTLLWA
+529 ITGTQLWA

-576 LTNGTA
+576 LTDGTA

-587 TVYTITTLDF
+587 TVYTIATLDF
-597 IGYGGDGYTQFSV
+597 LGYGGDGYTQFSV
-610 PQLRI
+610 PKLQI

-630 MAAGKVTVMAT
+630 LTAGKVTVMAT

>member
-1 MKIKTLKILSIVAA
+1 MKTISRKIVSIVAA

-31 YASPTAPVVLDV
+31 YASPAAPEVIDV

-52 SWKPVIAL
+52 TWKPVTAL

-84 SAVMPVLSMT
+84 SAIMPVLSIT
-94 DVDVKVQAVNEYG
+94 DIDVKVQAVNEYG
-107 LSPAETFGVPA
+107 LSTSDFFGVPA
-118 TPKSKAA
+118 TPKSKA
-125 STLKSVQLLQLSD
+125 SSNLKSVQLLQLSD
-138 FHGALESTSSLFG
+138 FHGALEGSTSLFG
-151 SDGLA
+151 ADGLA
-156 GQFALERKVVPATI
+156 GQFALERSVVPATI

-205 TFGNHEHDRNLEH
+205 GFGNHEHDRNLEH

-228 QWVVSNYSSLAG
+228 QWIASNYSSLAG
-240 LKPTPAKSAKTFT
+240 LKPTPAKSAKTFS
-253 IINKGGVKVGVIG
+253 IVNRGGVKVGVIG

-286 GQVQEIEIS
+286 GKVQEIEIQ
-295 ASPAKVQSAI
+295 ASPAKIQSAI

-320 HEGFSQVEA
+320 HEGFSQFEE

-398 VTRAS
+398 VTRPS
-403 VPIVQRD
+403 VLIVQRD
-410 AAVTAMVAGYKA
+410 AAATAMVAGYKA
-422 QLSAKL
+422 QLTAKM
-428 DVKVGTV
+428 DVKIGTV
-435 ANRTSRGGSP
+435 ANRTSRGGTP
-445 AVERSGEQA
+445 PVERSGEQA

-510 TLGDAFT
+510 VLGDAYT

-529 ITGTLLWA
+529 ITGTQLWA

-576 LTNGTA
+576 LTDGTA

-587 TVYTITTLDF
+587 TVYTIATLDF
-597 IGYGGDGYTQFSV
+597 LGYGGDGYTQFSV
-610 PQLRI
+610 PKLQI

-630 MAAGKVTVMAT
+630 LTAGKVTVMAT